1 MVELNVDNT
10 ECSEHTEGGII
21 NNNKSYESTTTTIA
35 FNFDDTDQPNQTEV
49 KKNTQEVKTIK
60 DI

>member
-49 KKNTQEVKTIK
+49 KKKHPGS
-60 DI
+60 